1 MACWTST
8 SAEAIFSLSISRDS
22 SLCWSGNR
30 FFAVCFYCLIWCPNI
45 LGKRWRN
52 GWSGT
57 GNEQIFKG
65 GLIYLLL
72 YFNSLNSCN
81 VLALAVSLVLCGT
94 AACPCLA
101 LSNTSTSLLQN
112 KHIYHLITN
121 YFVFVYSKLKEYT
134 WKTYKVL
141 QHKRHILF
149 LN

>member
-1 MACWTST
+1 
-8 SAEAIFSLSISRDS
+8 
-22 SLCWSGNR
+22 
-30 FFAVCFYCLIWCPNI
+30 

-101 LSNTSTSLLQN
+101 LSNKDDTEM
-112 KHIYHLITN
+112 KFK
-121 YFVFVYSKLKEYT
+121 YFKMK
-134 WKTYKVL
+134 
-141 QHKRHILF
+141 I
-149 LN
+149 

>member
-1 MACWTST
+1 MVGYRKQT
-8 SAEAIFSLSISRDS
+8 F
-22 SLCWSGNR
+22 
-30 FFAVCFYCLIWCPNI
+30 
-45 LGKRWRN
+45 
-52 GWSGT
+52 
-57 GNEQIFKG
+57 FKG

-101 LSNTSTSLLQN
+101 LSNTSISLLQN

-121 YFVFVYSKLKEYT
+121 YFVFVYFKLKEYT

-141 QHKRHILF
+141 QHKRDTLFFKLKWICIFIQKKFKFHFFTNIILRLTIY
-149 LN
+149 LNTLLVTGICLSYVHST